1 MTTNNNHEFK
11 FKREE
16 EVLMFTQT
24 SQPKPAT
31 QSNQNSVTF
40 STTASKVAPTNDGS
54 TISQTQTNEN
64 ANGTPIRNAQT
75 PQSRYNSNRKVTQ
88 SSVPDVHTNA
98 TQSQAVQ
105 PAVSHEANKQNNGMQ
120 VPQAEHVNGQATSV
134 SQPQTPIVVSKQPNN
149 NRQVNQTSVK
159 VNNISHNT
167 DAKAI
172 VVNAAIQ
179 PANQNQGSSLS
190 SFLGTGES
198 DQSKYSNANLG
209 NPLAAVKSHKYMMLT
224 WGSPVSNNYNG
235 PIRLDVSNDGIHWIV
250 AHYYGKGNACPA
262 VHQIGNTW
270 YITYSGN
277 GSRPN
282 VVGILKTTDW
292 LHFQAVACPLFNENN
307 KLQISAPDLFQDKNG
322 KWHIV
327 YAETSQK
334 WNDPKAASY
343 PVIAD
348 FDPTTDTFG
357 QPQKVT
363 GNFQSTNDLKSSDEL
378 DPMIRYIN
386 GKYYMFLSQRNIN
399 NLSMNGKTWTNNP
412 NITEARIE
420 EYVSDNFLSG
430 WQHVN
435 TDFESTI
442 PTTAP
447 NGTTIAQCDEAPE
460 LLQIGKTYY
469 LYTDPFEMGSNGKFD
484 VNQKRDLYVTASQDL
499 IHWSKQVALTEND
512 GNYMRHADP
521 IQTGNG
527 TYTTPTVAVTVNF
540 TLNGQTKTV
549 QLNLPQGELVTTQA
563 FQDKLPF
570 NNAVVQSMDN
580 NYVVAPEDNAPLKVT
595 LKAQSTSTT
604 NNKPTSQTPSISTTQ
619 GVLDQS
625 QAKMVGTYPWF
636 YNLDG
641 QHVRFSEN
649 GIQQLKDGTFMLS
662 GNAPDPSDPKNGRDQ
677 DLVMIHLDKN
687 FNLIDSMRILH
698 GGHGSSCGAIM
709 NNNGQIMV
717 YELINDRSNPK
728 GNNRVIMVPY
738 QPHKTLKNNDPSI
751 KVLASL
757 KDEVNFD
764 GGVVISQDGKYLAYS
779 TASDIYG
786 TQNLQIHVCQIE
798 NGKLVPVTT
807 IAKSK
812 IEPGSQSILQAFTFR
827 NDGELMFTFGGAA
840 NDPQDAAKMKV
851 DPREIVGVDIKTGK
865 VLSDDQLDF
874 AHNKAYGITQ
884 ATSAEP
890 EGITVTNDGK
900 GVFVMVGTW
909 QKGINYDDK
918 TPQDMSGK
926 IYFIPFKNATTS
938 TSNNNHQSNNNKP
951 ANGVSHSTNGTS
963 KPNSGTNKPASGT
976 NSKPARTD
984 SHNTG
989 TKGKP
994 ATTNNSKP
1002 NSGNVQPNTG
1012 NASHSATG
1020 QKQPT
1025 GTKSS
1030 SNKPADKQSVP
1041 TKQTSASNSKSVT
1054 NQSEQNHGSSV
1065 ASNAG
1070 KPKNTQPHEE
1080 QDNSKKQA
1088 NSTSDSVGTM
1098 AQNNQSTGKVNTTP
1112 VINIAPSQAKSSQSA
1127 GSQIDNL
1134 SGKQHINSVV
1144 DGNHVSDAQGTINGM
1159 QKGQDASKSSLSAQ
1173 QGNSNA
1179 RMQFQVQQQNVQMG
1193 SSNVQADDVSADNG
1207 KVTAISGATDNSVG
1221 SHAKMATSKYQT
1233 DGKPSDGIGLP
1244 DTGMQNDNIVFAAAL
1259 LALTGLVMV
1268 KRENKDRKIN

>member
-1 MTTNNNHEFK
+1 MIS
-11 FKREE
+11 
-16 EVLMFTQT
+16 QT
-24 SQPKPAT
+24 SQPRPAT
-31 QSNQNSVTF
+31 QPSPNPVTF
-40 STTASKVAPTNDGS
+40 SATASKVAPVTNVSSACLQAKEASFQNTEAHSSQIQTNGNANVIPSSNVQQRPVS
-54 TISQTQTNEN
+54 TPQVAQTQTLN
-64 ANGTPIRNAQT
+64 TPVRQTESQPVKIRETYNQNTGMQT
-75 PQSRYNSNRKVTQ
+75 SQRERVNNQT
-88 SSVPDVHTNA
+88 SSVSKSQISETDSN
-98 TQSQAVQ
+98 QS
-105 PAVSHEANKQNNGMQ
+105 
-120 VPQAEHVNGQATSV
+120 
-134 SQPQTPIVVSKQPNN
+134 NN
-149 NRQVNQTSVK
+149 NRQVNQANVK
-159 VNNISHNT
+159 VNNDNGNP
-167 DAKAI
+167 DARTI
-172 VVNAAIQ
+172 VVNAATQ
-179 PANQNQGSSLS
+179 PSNQNQGSSLS
-190 SFLGTGES
+190 AFLGTGEP

-209 NPLAAVKSHKYMMLT
+209 DPLAAVKSHKYMMLT
-224 WGSPVSNNYNG
+224 WGSPVSNNYDG
-235 PIRLDVSNDGIHWIV
+235 PIRLDVSNDGIHWTV
-250 AHYYGKGNACPA
+250 AHYYSKGNACPA

-282 VVGILKTTDW
+282 VVGMLKTTDW
-292 LHFQAVACPLFNENN
+292 LHFQEIACPLFNENN
-307 KLQISAPDLFQDKNG
+307 KLQISAPDLFQDKDG

-334 WNDPKAASY
+334 WNDPKAAFY
-343 PVIAD
+343 PVVAD
-348 FDPTTDTFG
+348 FDPTTDTFS

-378 DPMIRYIN
+378 DPMIRYLN

-399 NLSMNGKTWTNNP
+399 NLSINGKTWTNNP

-442 PTTAP
+442 PTIAP

-469 LYTDPFEMGSNGKFD
+469 LYTDPFEMESNGKFD
-484 VNQKRDLYVTASQDL
+484 VNQKRDLYVSASQDL
-499 IHWSKQVALTEND
+499 VHWSKQVALTEND

-527 TYTTPTVAVTVNF
+527 TYTTPTAAVTVNF

-549 QLNLPQGELVTTQA
+549 QLNLPQGELVTAQA
-563 FQDKLPF
+563 FQGKLPF

-580 NYVVAPEDNAPLKVT
+580 NYVVAPEDNAPLKVV
-595 LKAQSTSTT
+595 LKAQPASTT
-604 NNKPTSQTPSISTTQ
+604 NNKPASQSPRITLAQ

-677 DLVMIHLDKN
+677 DLVIIHLDKN

-717 YELINDRSNPK
+717 YELLNDRSNPK

-751 KVLASL
+751 KVLVSL

-764 GGVVISQDGKYLAYS
+764 GGAAISQDGKYLAYS

-786 TQNLQIHVCQIE
+786 TQNLQIHVCQIV

-807 IAKSK
+807 IDKSK
-812 IEPGSQSILQAFTFR
+812 VEPGSQSILQAFTFR

-851 DPREIVGVDIKTGK
+851 DPREIVGVDIETGK

-874 AHNKAYGITQ
+874 AHNKAYGVTQ

-900 GVFVMVGTW
+900 GVFAMVGTW

-926 IYFIPFKNATTS
+926 IYFIPFKNATIS

-951 ANGVSHSTNGTS
+951 ANGTSHSTNGTN

-976 NSKPARTD
+976 NSKPAETN
-984 SHNTG
+984 SHNAG

-994 ATTNNSKP
+994 TTTNNSKP

-1020 QKQPT
+1020 RKQPT
-1025 GTKSS
+1025 GTRSS
-1030 SNKPADKQSVP
+1030 SNKPADKQPVP

-1065 ASNAG
+1065 ASNTG

-1088 NSTSDSVGTM
+1088 NSTSDSVGTT
-1098 AQNNQSTGKVNTTP
+1098 AQDNQSTGKVNTTP
-1112 VINIAPSQAKSSQSA
+1112 VINPAPNHAKSPQPA

-1134 SGKQHINSVV
+1134 SGKQHINPVA
-1144 DGNHVSDAQGTINGM
+1144 DGNHVSNAQGTINGM
-1159 QKGQDASKSSLSAQ
+1159 QKSQDASKGSSSVQ
-1173 QGNSNA
+1173 QGNSDT
-1179 RMQFQVQQQNVQMG
+1179 RMQFQVQQQDAQVE
-1193 SSNVQADDVSADNG
+1193 SSNVQAGDVSADNG
-1207 KVTAISGATDNSVG
+1207 NAPATSGATDNGVI
-1221 SHAKMATSKYQT
+1221 SHAGMATSKDQT
-1233 DGKPSDGIGLP
+1233 DGNLSGEAGLP
-1244 DTGMQNDNIVFAAAL
+1244 ETGMQNDNIVFAAAL
-1259 LALTGLVMV
+1259 LALTGSVMV
-1268 KRENKDRKIN
+1268 KYENRNRKNS

>member
-1 MTTNNNHEFK
+1 M
-11 FKREE
+11 
-16 EVLMFTQT
+16 LTQAN
-24 SQPKPAT
+24 QPRPTT
-31 QSNQNSVTF
+31 QSNQNPVTF

-54 TISQTQTNEN
+54 TISQTNEN
-64 ANGTPIRNAQT
+64 PNEAPVKNTQV
-75 PQSRYNSNRKVTQ
+75 PQSRYDLNQKVAQ
-88 SSVPDVHTNA
+88 SSTPDVHPNT
-98 TQSQAVQ
+98 TQAQKIQ
-105 PAVSHEANKQNNGMQ
+105 PTVSNSTNKQNNGMQ
-120 VPQAEHVNGQATSV
+120 VTQAEHINHQAASV
-134 SQPQTPIVVSKQPNN
+134 LRSQTPVVISNQSNN
-149 NRQVNQTSVK
+149 NRQVNQAHIK
-159 VNNISHNT
+159 ANNDNRNT
-167 DAKAI
+167 DARTIA
-172 VVNAAIQ
+172 VNAATQ
-179 PANQNQGSSLS
+179 PANQSQSSSLS
-190 SFLGTGES
+190 SFLGTGEP
-198 DQSKYSNANLG
+198 DQNKYSNANLG
-209 NPLAAVKSHKYMMLT
+209 DPLTAVKSHKYMMLT
-224 WGSPVSNNYNG
+224 WGSPASNNYDG
-235 PIRLDVSNDGIHWIV
+235 PIRLDVSNDGIHWTV

-282 VVGILKTTDW
+282 VVGMLKTTDW

-327 YAETSQK
+327 YAETNQK
-334 WNDPKAASY
+334 WNDPKAAFY
-343 PVIAD
+343 PVVAD

-357 QPQKVT
+357 QPQKIT
-363 GNFQSTNDLKSSDEL
+363 GNFQATNDLKSSDEL
-378 DPMIRYIN
+378 DPMIRYLN

-399 NLSMNGKTWTNNP
+399 NLSTDGKTWTNNP

-430 WQHVN
+430 WQHVDTN
-435 TDFESTI
+435 FESTI

-447 NGTTIAQCDEAPE
+447 NGTTFAQCDEAPD

-469 LYTDPFEMGSNGKFD
+469 LYTDPFEMESNGKFD

-499 IHWSKQVALTEND
+499 VHWSKQVALTEND

-527 TYTTPTVAVTVNF
+527 TYDTPTAAVTVNF

-549 QLNLPQGELVTTQA
+549 QLNLPQGELVTAQA
-563 FQDKLPF
+563 FQGKLPF
-570 NNAVVQSMDN
+570 NNVVVQSMNN

-595 LKAQSTSTT
+595 LKAQPAST
-604 NNKPTSQTPSISTTQ
+604 NNKPTSQSPSINLAQ

-625 QAKMVGTYPWF
+625 KAKMVGTYPWF

-709 NNNGQIMV
+709 NKNGQIMV

-764 GGVVISQDGKYLAYS
+764 GGAAISQDGKYLAYS

-807 IAKSK
+807 IDKSK

-840 NDPQDAAKMKV
+840 NDPQNAAKMKV
-851 DPREIVGVDIKTGK
+851 DPRKIVGVDIKTGK

-874 AHNKAYGITQ
+874 AHNKAYGVTQ

-900 GVFVMVGTW
+900 GAFVMVGTW

-951 ANGVSHSTNGTS
+951 ANGANHSTNGTN
-963 KPNSGTNKPASGT
+963 KPSSGTNKPASGT
-976 NSKPARTD
+976 NSKSAGIN
-984 SHNTG
+984 SHNAG
-989 TKGKP
+989 TKDKP

-1025 GTKSS
+1025 GTRSS
-1030 SNKPADKQSVP
+1030 SNKPADKQP
-1041 TKQTSASNSKSVT
+1041 APAKHTTASSSKPVT
-1054 NQSEQNHGSSV
+1054 NKSEQNHGSSV
-1065 ASNAG
+1065 VSNSG
-1070 KPKNTQPHEE
+1070 KPKTNSQNTQLHEG
-1080 QDNSKKQA
+1080 QSDSKKQV
-1088 NSTSDSVGTM
+1088 NSSDSVDTT
-1098 AQNNQSTGKVNTTP
+1098 AQDGQSTGKSNATP
-1112 VINIAPSQAKSSQSA
+1112 VINPAQGQAKSSQPA
-1127 GSQIDNL
+1127 NNQTDNL
-1134 SGKQHINSVV
+1134 SGKQRINSIA
-1144 DGNHVSDAQGTINGM
+1144 DGNHVSDAQGAINGM
-1159 QKGQDASKSSLSAQ
+1159 QKSQVASKGPLSVQ
-1173 QGNSNA
+1173 QGKSNA
-1179 RMQFQVQQQNVQMG
+1179 RMQFQVQQQDVQVG
-1193 SSNVQADDVSADNG
+1193 ASNVQVGEVSADNG
-1207 KVTAISGATDNSVG
+1207 NVTATSGATDNGIASHVG
-1221 SHAKMATSKYQT
+1221 MATSKDQT
-1233 DGKPSDGIGLP
+1233 DGNLSGEAGLP
-1244 DTGMQNDNIVFAAAL
+1244 DTGMQNDNIVFVAAL
-1259 LALTGLVMV
+1259 LALAGLAMI
-1268 KRENKDRKIN
+1268 KQENKDRKNS

>member
-1 MTTNNNHEFK
+1 M
-11 FKREE
+11 
-16 EVLMFTQT
+16 LTQT
-24 SQPKPAT
+24 SQPRPAT
-31 QSNQNSVTF
+31 QSNQNPVTF
-40 STTASKVAPTNDGS
+40 STTASKVAPTNNGPVV
-54 TISQTQTNEN
+54 SQTQTNEN
-64 ANGTPIRNAQT
+64 AYGAPERNAQV
-75 PQSRYNSNRKVTQ
+75 PQSRYSSNPQVVQ
-88 SSVPDVHTNA
+88 SSVPDAHTNA
-98 TQSQAVQ
+98 TQSQTIKPV
-105 PAVSHEANKQNNGMQ
+105 VSHGIDKQNNGMQ
-120 VPQAEHVNGQATSV
+120 VPQAEHINDQAASV
-134 SQPQTPIVVSKQPNN
+134 SQPQTPVVVSNQSNN

-159 VNNISHNT
+159 VNNISRNT

-172 VVNAAIQ
+172 VANSATQ
-179 PANQNQGSSLS
+179 PANQNQGSSLL
-190 SFLGTGES
+190 SFLGTGEP

-224 WGSPVSNNYNG
+224 WGSPASNNYDD
-235 PIRLDVSNDGIHWIV
+235 PIRLDVSNDGIHWTV
-250 AHYYGKGNACPA
+250 AHYYGKGNACPS

-282 VVGILKTTDW
+282 VVGMLKTTDW

-307 KLQISAPDLFQDKNG
+307 KLRVSAPDLFQDKDG

-334 WNDPKAASY
+334 WNDPQAAFY
-343 PVIAD
+343 PVVAD

-357 QPQKVT
+357 QPQKIT

-399 NLSMNGKTWTNNP
+399 NLSTNGKTWTNNP

-430 WQHVN
+430 WQHVDTN
-435 TDFESTI
+435 FESTI

-469 LYTDPFEMGSNGKFD
+469 LYTDPFEMESNGKFD

-499 IHWSKQVALTEND
+499 VHWSKQVALTEND

-527 TYTTPTVAVTVNF
+527 TYTTPTAAVTVNF

-549 QLNLPQGELVTTQA
+549 QLNLPQGELVTAQA
-563 FQDKLPF
+563 FQSKLPF

-595 LKAQSTSTT
+595 LKAQPAST
-604 NNKPTSQTPSISTTQ
+604 NNKPTSQSPSINPAQ

-625 QAKMVGTYPWF
+625 KAKVVGTYPWF

-709 NNNGQIMV
+709 NNNGQITV
-717 YELINDRSNPK
+717 YELLNDRSNPK

-738 QPHKTLKNNDPSI
+738 QPHKTLKNSDPSI
-751 KVLASL
+751 KVLTGL

-764 GGVVISQDGKYLAYS
+764 GGAAISQDGKYLAYS

-798 NGKLVPVTT
+798 NGKLVLVTT
-807 IAKSK
+807 IDKNK

-851 DPREIVGVDIKTGK
+851 DPREIVGIDIKTGK

-874 AHNKAYGITQ
+874 AHNKAYGVTQ

-938 TSNNNHQSNNNKP
+938 TSNNNHQSNNKP
-951 ANGVSHSTNGTS
+951 ANGANHPNNGTS

-976 NSKPARTD
+976 NSKPAETN
-984 SHNTG
+984 SHNAG

-994 ATTNNSKP
+994 ATTTDSKP
-1002 NSGNVQPNTG
+1002 NSGNVQPNIG
-1012 NASHSATG
+1012 NTSHSATG

-1025 GTKSS
+1025 GTSS
-1030 SNKPADKQSVP
+1030 SANKPVDKQPFP
-1041 TKQTSASNSKSVT
+1041 TKQTSASNSKPVT

-1065 ASNAG
+1065 VSNSG
-1070 KPKNTQPHEE
+1070 KPKTNSQNTQLHEG
-1080 QDNSKKQA
+1080 QSDSKKQV
-1088 NSTSDSVGTM
+1088 NSSDSVGTT
-1098 AQNNQSTGKVNTTP
+1098 AQDNQSTGKVNTTP
-1112 VINIAPSQAKSSQSA
+1112 VINIAPSQAKSSQPA
-1127 GSQIDNL
+1127 GRQIDNL
-1134 SGKQHINSVV
+1134 FGKQRTNPVA

-1159 QKGQDASKSSLSAQ
+1159 QKGQDASKSPLSVQ

-1179 RMQFQVQQQNVQMG
+1179 RMQFQVQQQDVQVDA
-1193 SSNVQADDVSADNG
+1193 SNVQADDVSADNG
-1207 KVTAISGATDNSVG
+1207 KVTATSGATDNSVE
-1221 SHAKMATSKYQT
+1221 SHAEMATSKYQT
-1233 DGKPSDGIGLP
+1233 DGKPSGGVGLP

-1259 LALTGLVMV
+1259 LALTGSVMI
-1268 KRENKDRKIN
+1268 KQKNKDRKIN

>member
-1 MTTNNNHEFK
+1 MI
-11 FKREE
+11 
-16 EVLMFTQT
+16 TQT
-24 SQPKPAT
+24 SQLRPAT
-31 QSNQNSVTF
+31 QSNQNPVTF
-40 STTASKVAPTNDGS
+40 STTASKVAPTNHVS
-54 TISQTQTNEN
+54 TISQTQANEN
-64 ANGTPIRNAQT
+64 TNAVPVSNTQAS
-75 PQSRYNSNRKVTQ
+75 QSRFNSNRQAVQ
-88 SSVPDVHTNA
+88 RSIPDAHVNT
-98 TQSQAVQ
+98 TQSQVVQ
-105 PAVSHEANKQNNGMQ
+105 PVVSHENSKQNNGMQ
-120 VPQAEHVNGQATSV
+120 VPQAEHVNGQAASV
-134 SQPQTPIVVSKQPNN
+134 SRSQTPVVVSNQSSN
-149 NRQVNQTSVK
+149 NRQVNQTNVK
-159 VNNISHNT
+159 TNNDDGNP
-167 DAKAI
+167 DARTIA
-172 VVNAAIQ
+172 VNAATQ
-179 PANQNQGSSLS
+179 PANQSQGSSLS
-190 SFLGTGES
+190 SFLGTGEP

-209 NPLAAVKSHKYMMLT
+209 DPLAAVKSHKYMMLT
-224 WGSPVSNNYNG
+224 WGSPASNNYDG
-235 PIRLDVSNDGIHWIV
+235 PIRLDVSNDGIHWTV
-250 AHYYGKGNACPA
+250 AYYYGKGNACPA

-277 GSRPN
+277 GSRLN
-282 VVGILKTTDW
+282 VVGMLKTTDW
-292 LHFQAVACPLFNENN
+292 LRFQAVACPLFNENN
-307 KLQISAPDLFQDKNG
+307 KLQVSAPDLFQDKNG

-334 WNDPKAASY
+334 WNDPQAAFY
-343 PVIAD
+343 PVVAD

-357 QPQKVT
+357 QPKKVT

-399 NLSMNGKTWTNNP
+399 NLSTNDKTWTNNP

-430 WQHVN
+430 WQHVDTN
-435 TDFESTI
+435 FESSI

-469 LYTDPFEMGSNGKFD
+469 LYTDPFEMESNGKFD

-499 IHWSKQVALTEND
+499 VHWSKQVALTEND

-527 TYTTPTVAVTVNF
+527 TYDTPTAAVTVNF
-540 TLNGQTKTV
+540 TLNGETKTV
-549 QLNLPQGELVTTQA
+549 QLNLPQGELVTAQA
-563 FQDKLPF
+563 FQGKLPF
-570 NNAVVQSMDN
+570 DNAAVQSMDD
-580 NYVVAPEDNAPLKVT
+580 NYVVAPEDNAPLKVV
-595 LKAQSTSTT
+595 LKAHPTSST
-604 NNKPTSQTPSISTTQ
+604 NNKPANQAPSISLAQ

-625 QAKMVGTYPWF
+625 QAKMIGTYPWF

-649 GIQQLKDGTFMLS
+649 GIQQLRDGTFMLS

-698 GGHGSSCGAIM
+698 GGHGSSCGTIM
-709 NNNGQIMV
+709 NNNGQITV

-738 QPHKTLKNNDPSI
+738 QPHKTLKNNNPSI

-764 GGVVISQDGKYLAYS
+764 GGAAISQDGKYLAYS

-786 TQNLQIHVCQIE
+786 TQNLQIHVCQID

-807 IAKSK
+807 IDKSK

-840 NDPQDAAKMKV
+840 NDPQNAAKMKV

-874 AHNKAYGITQ
+874 AHNKTYGVTQ

-900 GVFVMVGTW
+900 GIFVMVGTW

-926 IYFIPFKNATTS
+926 IYFIPFKNAITS
-938 TSNNNHQSNNNKP
+938 TANNNHQSNNNKP
-951 ANGVSHSTNGTS
+951 ANGANHSTNGTN
-963 KPNSGTNKPASGT
+963 KPSSGTNKPASGT
-976 NSKPARTD
+976 NSKSAGINSQNAGSKD
-984 SHNTG
+984 
-989 TKGKP
+989 KP
-994 ATTNNSKP
+994 ATTNNSKSG
-1002 NSGNVQPNTG
+1002 SGNTKPN
-1012 NASHSATG
+1012 ASSSDSSHSATG
-1020 QKQPT
+1020 QKQTT
-1025 GTKSS
+1025 GTNSS
-1030 SNKPADKQSVP
+1030 SKSADKQPVP
-1041 TKQTSASNSKSVT
+1041 VKQTSASSSKLVASK
-1054 NQSEQNHGSSV
+1054 SEQNHGSSV
-1065 ASNAG
+1065 VSNAG
-1070 KPKNTQPHEE
+1070 KPKTDGQNTQPHEG
-1080 QDNSKKQA
+1080 QSSSKVQA
-1088 NSTSDSVGTM
+1088 NSSSSTSTGTKD
-1098 AQNNQSTGKVNTTP
+1098 NQSTGETNIVP
-1112 VINIAPSQAKSSQSA
+1112 VINSAQDQVKSSQPASKQTD
-1127 GSQIDNL
+1127 SL
-1134 SGKQHINSVV
+1134 SGKRHINPVA
-1144 DGNHVSDAQGTINGM
+1144 DADAQNIINGM
-1159 QKGQDASKSSLSAQ
+1159 QKSRDASKSSLSVQ
-1173 QGNSNA
+1173 QDKSNA
-1179 RMQFQVQQQNVQMG
+1179 RMQFQVQQQNVQAG

-1207 KVTAISGATDNSVG
+1207 KVTATSGVTDNSVG
-1221 SHAKMATSKYQT
+1221 SHAEMATSKYQT
-1233 DGKPSDGIGLP
+1233 DGKPSGGVGLP

-1259 LALTGLVMV
+1259 LALTGSVMI
-1268 KRENKDRKIN
+1268 KQENKDRKIN

>member
-1 MTTNNNHEFK
+1 M
-11 FKREE
+11 
-16 EVLMFTQT
+16 QT
-24 SQPKPAT
+24 SQRERVNNQTSSVSKSQISET
-31 QSNQNSVTF
+31 DSNQS
-40 STTASKVAPTNDGS
+40 
-54 TISQTQTNEN
+54 
-64 ANGTPIRNAQT
+64 
-75 PQSRYNSNRKVTQ
+75 
-88 SSVPDVHTNA
+88 
-98 TQSQAVQ
+98 
-105 PAVSHEANKQNNGMQ
+105 
-120 VPQAEHVNGQATSV
+120 
-134 SQPQTPIVVSKQPNN
+134 NN
-149 NRQVNQTSVK
+149 NRQINQANVK
-159 VNNISHNT
+159 VNNDNGNP
-167 DAKAI
+167 DARTIA
-172 VVNAAIQ
+172 VNAATQ
-179 PANQNQGSSLS
+179 PSNQNQGSSLS
-190 SFLGTGES
+190 AFLGTGEP

-209 NPLAAVKSHKYMMLT
+209 DPLAAVKLHKYM
-224 WGSPVSNNYNG
+224 
-235 PIRLDVSNDGIHWIV
+235 
-250 AHYYGKGNACPA
+250 
-262 VHQIGNTW
+262 
-270 YITYSGN
+270 
-277 GSRPN
+277 
-282 VVGILKTTDW
+282 
-292 LHFQAVACPLFNENN
+292 
-307 KLQISAPDLFQDKNG
+307 
-322 KWHIV
+322 
-327 YAETSQK
+327 
-334 WNDPKAASY
+334 
-343 PVIAD
+343 
-348 FDPTTDTFG
+348 
-357 QPQKVT
+357 
-363 GNFQSTNDLKSSDEL
+363 
-378 DPMIRYIN
+378 
-386 GKYYMFLSQRNIN
+386 
-399 NLSMNGKTWTNNP
+399 
-412 NITEARIE
+412 
-420 EYVSDNFLSG
+420 
-430 WQHVN
+430 
-435 TDFESTI
+435 
-442 PTTAP
+442 
-447 NGTTIAQCDEAPE
+447 
-460 LLQIGKTYY
+460 
-469 LYTDPFEMGSNGKFD
+469 
-484 VNQKRDLYVTASQDL
+484 
-499 IHWSKQVALTEND
+499 
-512 GNYMRHADP
+512 
-521 IQTGNG
+521 
-527 TYTTPTVAVTVNF
+527 TPTAAVTVNF

-549 QLNLPQGELVTTQA
+549 QLNLPQGELVTAQA

-570 NNAVVQSMDN
+570 NNVVVQSMDN
-580 NYVVAPEDNAPLKVT
+580 DYVVAPEDNAPLKVT

-604 NNKPTSQTPSISTTQ
+604 NNKPTNQTPSISTTQ

-687 FNLIDSMRILH
+687 FNLINSMRILH

-709 NNNGQIMV
+709 NNNSQIMV

-807 IAKSK
+807 IDKSK
-812 IEPGSQSILQAFTFR
+812 VEPGSQSILQAFTFR

-874 AHNKAYGITQ
+874 AHNKAYGVTQ

-890 EGITVTNDGK
+890 EGITVTNDRK

-951 ANGVSHSTNGTS
+951 ANGASHSTNGTS
-963 KPNSGTNKPASGT
+963 KLNSGTNKPTSGT

-1025 GTKSS
+1025 GTRSS
-1030 SNKPADKQSVP
+1030 SNKPADKQPVP

-1088 NSTSDSVGTM
+1088 NSTSDSVGTT
-1098 AQNNQSTGKVNTTP
+1098 AQDNQSTGKVNTTP
-1112 VINIAPSQAKSSQSA
+1112 VINPAPNHAKSPQLA

-1134 SGKQHINSVV
+1134 SGKQHINPVA
-1144 DGNHVSDAQGTINGM
+1144 DGNHVSDAQGTINRI
-1159 QKGQDASKSSLSAQ
+1159 QKGQDASKSFLSAQ

-1179 RMQFQVQQQNVQMG
+1179 QVQQQNVQMG
-1193 SSNVQADDVSADNG
+1193 SSNVQANDVSADNG
-1207 KVTAISGATDNSVG
+1207 KVTATSGATDNSVG
-1221 SHAKMATSKYQT
+1221 SHTKMAISKYQT
-1233 DGKPSDGIGLP
+1233 DGKPSGGVSLP

-1259 LALTGLVMV
+1259 LALTGLVMI
-1268 KRENKDRKIN
+1268 KQENKDKKIN

>member
-1 MTTNNNHEFK
+1 M
-11 FKREE
+11 
-16 EVLMFTQT
+16 LTQANQ
-24 SQPKPAT
+24 SKQAT
-31 QSNQNSVTF
+31 QSNQNLVTF

-54 TISQTQTNEN
+54 TISQPQTNEN
-64 ANGTPIRNAQT
+64 ANETPIRIVQA
-75 PQSRYNSNRKVTQ
+75 PQSRYNSNPQVIQ
-88 SSVPDVHTNA
+88 SSVRDVHTNV

-105 PAVSHEANKQNNGMQ
+105 PAVSHGANKQNNGMQ
-120 VPQAEHVNGQATSV
+120 VPQAEHSNNQVASA
-134 SQPQTPIVVSKQPNN
+134 SQFQTQIVVSNQSNN
-149 NRQVNQTSVK
+149 NRQVNQTNVK
-159 VNNISHNT
+159 TNNDNGNL
-167 DAKAI
+167 DAKTI
-172 VVNAAIQ
+172 VINAATQ
-179 PANQNQGSSLS
+179 PSNQNQVYSLS
-190 SFLGTGES
+190 AFLGTGEP

-209 NPLAAVKSHKYMMLT
+209 DPLAAVKSHKYMMLT
-224 WGSPVSNNYNG
+224 WGSPTSNNYDG
-235 PIRLDVSNDGIHWIV
+235 PIRLDVSNDGIHWTV
-250 AHYYGKGNACPA
+250 AYYYGKGNACPA

-307 KLQISAPDLFQDKNG
+307 KLQISAPDLFQDKND

-334 WNDPKAASY
+334 WNDPKAAFY

-420 EYVSDNFLSG
+420 EYVSNNFLSG
-430 WQHVN
+430 WQHVDTN
-435 TDFESTI
+435 FESTI

-469 LYTDPFEMGSNGKFD
+469 LYTDPFEMESNGKFD

-764 GGVVISQDGKYLAYS
+764 GGAAISQDGKYLAYS
-779 TASDIYG
+779 TASD
-786 TQNLQIHVCQIE
+786 
-798 NGKLVPVTT
+798 
-807 IAKSK
+807 
-812 IEPGSQSILQAFTFR
+812 
-827 NDGELMFTFGGAA
+827 
-840 NDPQDAAKMKV
+840 
-851 DPREIVGVDIKTGK
+851 
-865 VLSDDQLDF
+865 
-874 AHNKAYGITQ
+874 
-884 ATSAEP
+884 
-890 EGITVTNDGK
+890 TN
-900 GVFVMVGTW
+900 
-909 QKGINYDDK
+909 
-918 TPQDMSGK
+918 PCL
-926 IYFIPFKNATTS
+926 
-938 TSNNNHQSNNNKP
+938 
-951 ANGVSHSTNGTS
+951 
-963 KPNSGTNKPASGT
+963 PN
-976 NSKPARTD
+976 
-984 SHNTG
+984 
-989 TKGKP
+989 
-994 ATTNNSKP
+994 
-1002 NSGNVQPNTG
+1002 
-1012 NASHSATG
+1012 
-1020 QKQPT
+1020 
-1025 GTKSS
+1025 
-1030 SNKPADKQSVP
+1030 
-1041 TKQTSASNSKSVT
+1041 
-1054 NQSEQNHGSSV
+1054 
-1065 ASNAG
+1065 
-1070 KPKNTQPHEE
+1070 
-1080 QDNSKKQA
+1080 
-1088 NSTSDSVGTM
+1088 
-1098 AQNNQSTGKVNTTP
+1098 
-1112 VINIAPSQAKSSQSA
+1112 
-1127 GSQIDNL
+1127 
-1134 SGKQHINSVV
+1134 
-1144 DGNHVSDAQGTINGM
+1144 
-1159 QKGQDASKSSLSAQ
+1159 
-1173 QGNSNA
+1173 
-1179 RMQFQVQQQNVQMG
+1179 
-1193 SSNVQADDVSADNG
+1193 
-1207 KVTAISGATDNSVG
+1207 
-1221 SHAKMATSKYQT
+1221 
-1233 DGKPSDGIGLP
+1233 
-1244 DTGMQNDNIVFAAAL
+1244 
-1259 LALTGLVMV
+1259 
-1268 KRENKDRKIN
+1268 

>member
-1 MTTNNNHEFK
+1 ME
-11 FKREE
+11 
-16 EVLMFTQT
+16 
-24 SQPKPAT
+24 
-31 QSNQNSVTF
+31 
-40 STTASKVAPTNDGS
+40 
-54 TISQTQTNEN
+54 
-64 ANGTPIRNAQT
+64 
-75 PQSRYNSNRKVTQ
+75 
-88 SSVPDVHTNA
+88 
-98 TQSQAVQ
+98 
-105 PAVSHEANKQNNGMQ
+105 
-120 VPQAEHVNGQATSV
+120 
-134 SQPQTPIVVSKQPNN
+134 
-149 NRQVNQTSVK
+149 
-159 VNNISHNT
+159 
-167 DAKAI
+167 
-172 VVNAAIQ
+172 
-179 PANQNQGSSLS
+179 
-190 SFLGTGES
+190 
-198 DQSKYSNANLG
+198 
-209 NPLAAVKSHKYMMLT
+209 
-224 WGSPVSNNYNG
+224 
-235 PIRLDVSNDGIHWIV
+235 
-250 AHYYGKGNACPA
+250 
-262 VHQIGNTW
+262 
-270 YITYSGN
+270 
-277 GSRPN
+277 
-282 VVGILKTTDW
+282 
-292 LHFQAVACPLFNENN
+292 
-307 KLQISAPDLFQDKNG
+307 
-322 KWHIV
+322 
-327 YAETSQK
+327 
-334 WNDPKAASY
+334 
-343 PVIAD
+343 
-348 FDPTTDTFG
+348 
-357 QPQKVT
+357 
-363 GNFQSTNDLKSSDEL
+363 
-378 DPMIRYIN
+378 
-386 GKYYMFLSQRNIN
+386 
-399 NLSMNGKTWTNNP
+399 
-412 NITEARIE
+412 
-420 EYVSDNFLSG
+420 
-430 WQHVN
+430 
-435 TDFESTI
+435 
-442 PTTAP
+442 
-447 NGTTIAQCDEAPE
+447 
-460 LLQIGKTYY
+460 
-469 LYTDPFEMGSNGKFD
+469 SNGKFD

-499 IHWSKQVALTEND
+499 VHWSKQVGLTEND

-527 TYTTPTVAVTVNF
+527 TYDTPTAAVTVNF
-540 TLNGQTKTV
+540 TLNSQTKTI
-549 QLNLPQGELVTTQA
+549 QLNLPQGELVTAQT
-563 FQDKLPF
+563 FQGKLPF
-570 NNAVVQSMDN
+570 NNVTVQSMDN
-580 NYVVAPEDNAPLKVT
+580 NYVVAPADNTALKVI
-595 LKAQSTSTT
+595 LKAQTAATT
-604 NNKPTSQTPSISTTQ
+604 NNKPANQTPSINAAQ
-619 GVLDQS
+619 GILDQS

-709 NNNGQIMV
+709 NNNGQVMV

-764 GGVVISQDGKYLAYS
+764 GGAAISQDGKYLAYS

-807 IAKSK
+807 IDKNK

-840 NDPQDAAKMKV
+840 NNPQDAAKMKV
-851 DPREIVGVDIKTGK
+851 DPREIVGVDIKSGK

-874 AHNKAYGITQ
+874 AHNKVYGVTQ

-900 GVFVMVGTW
+900 GVFVMIGTW

-938 TSNNNHQSNNNKP
+938 PSSNNKPDNNKPNNKP
-951 ANGVSHSTNGTS
+951 ANGTNHSTNGTNKPSSGTS
-963 KPNSGTNKPASGT
+963 KPACGT
-976 NSKPARTD
+976 NSKPTGTN

-1025 GTKSS
+1025 GTRSS
-1030 SNKPADKQSVP
+1030 SNKPADKQPVP
-1041 TKQTSASNSKSVT
+1041 AKHTSASSSKPVT
-1054 NQSEQNHGSSV
+1054 NKDEQNHGSSV

-1088 NSTSDSVGTM
+1088 NSTSDSVGTT
-1098 AQNNQSTGKVNTTP
+1098 AQDNQSTGKVNTTP
-1112 VINIAPSQAKSSQSA
+1112 VINPAPNHAKSPQLA

-1134 SGKQHINSVV
+1134 SGKQRINSVA
-1144 DGNHVSDAQGTINGM
+1144 DGNHVLDAQGTINGM

-1179 RMQFQVQQQNVQMG
+1179 QMQFQVQQQNVQMG
-1193 SSNVQADDVSADNG
+1193 SSNVQTDDVSTDNG
-1207 KVTAISGATDNSVG
+1207 KVTATSGATDNSVG
-1221 SHAKMATSKYQT
+1221 SHAEMATSKYQT
-1233 DGKPSDGIGLP
+1233 DKKPSGEVGLP
-1244 DTGMQNDNIVFAAAL
+1244 NTGMQNNNIVFAAAL
-1259 LALTGLVMV
+1259 LALTGSVMV
-1268 KRENKDRKIN
+1268 KYENKNRKNNQS

>member
-1 MTTNNNHEFK
+1 MI
-11 FKREE
+11 
-16 EVLMFTQT
+16 TQT
-24 SQPKPAT
+24 SQPRST
-31 QSNQNSVTF
+31 IQSDQNPVTF
-40 STTASKVAPTNDGS
+40 STTSSKVVTANNGPAV
-54 TISQTQTNEN
+54 SQTQTNEN
-64 ANGTPIRNAQT
+64 ASAVPMRNTQVPQT
-75 PQSRYNSNRKVTQ
+75 CFNSNPQVVQ
-88 SSVPDVHTNA
+88 SSVSDAHANM
-98 TQSQAVQ
+98 TQSQTVR
-105 PAVSHEANKQNNGMQ
+105 PVVSHRINKQNNGMQ
-120 VPQAEHVNGQATSV
+120 VPQAEHSNVQAASV
-134 SQPQTPIVVSKQPNN
+134 SHSQTQVVVSNQSNN
-149 NRQVNQTSVK
+149 NRQVNQTNVK
-159 VNNISHNT
+159 TNNDNGNP
-167 DAKAI
+167 DAKTIAI
-172 VVNAAIQ
+172 NAAAQ
-179 PANQNQGSSLS
+179 PANQSQGSSLS
-190 SFLGTGES
+190 SFLGTGEP

-209 NPLAAVKSHKYMMLT
+209 DPLAAVKSHKYMMLT
-224 WGSPVSNNYNG
+224 WGSPVSNNYDG
-235 PIRLDVSNDGIHWIV
+235 PIRLDVSNDGIHWTV

-282 VVGILKTTDW
+282 VVGMLKTTDW

-307 KLQISAPDLFQDKNG
+307 KLQISAPDLFQDKDG

-334 WNDPKAASY
+334 WNDPQAAFY
-343 PVIAD
+343 PVVAD

-363 GNFQSTNDLKSSDEL
+363 GSFQATADLKNSDEL

-399 NLSMNGKTWTNNP
+399 NLSTNGKAWTNNP

-442 PTTAP
+442 PTTAS

-469 LYTDPFEMGSNGKFD
+469 LYTDPFEMESNGKFD

-527 TYTTPTVAVTVNF
+527 TYTTPTAAVTVNF

-549 QLNLPQGELVTTQA
+549 QLNLPQGELVTAQA
-563 FQDKLPF
+563 FQGKLPF
-570 NNAVVQSMDN
+570 NNAAVQSMDN

-604 NNKPTSQTPSISTTQ
+604 NNKPASQTSSISLAQ

-717 YELINDRSNPK
+717 YELLNDRSNPK

-764 GGVVISQDGKYLAYS
+764 GGAAISQDGKYLAYS

-807 IAKSK
+807 IDKSK

-840 NDPQDAAKMKV
+840 NDPQNVAKMKV

-874 AHNKAYGITQ
+874 AHNKAYGVTQ

-909 QKGINYDDK
+909 QKGTNYDDK

-938 TSNNNHQSNNNKP
+938 PSNNNHQPNNSKP
-951 ANGVSHSTNGTS
+951 ANGANHSTNGTS
-963 KPNSGTNKPASGT
+963 KPVSGT
-976 NSKPARTD
+976 NSKPAGTN
-984 SHNTG
+984 SHNAG

-1012 NASHSATG
+1012 NTGHSVTG

-1025 GTKSS
+1025 GTGSS
-1030 SNKPADKQSVP
+1030 SSQPADKQPVP
-1041 TKQTSASNSKSVT
+1041 AKHTSASSSKPVT
-1054 NQSEQNHGSSV
+1054 NKDEQNHGSST
-1065 ASNAG
+1065 ASNSE
-1070 KPKNTQPHEE
+1070 KPKTNGQSTQPHEE
-1080 QDNSKKQA
+1080 QDNSKKQT
-1088 NSTSDSVGTM
+1088 NSTSDSAGT
-1098 AQNNQSTGKVNTTP
+1098 ATQDGQLTGNANAIPTINPVQSP
-1112 VINIAPSQAKSSQSA
+1112 VKSSQSA
-1127 GSQIDNL
+1127 NQADSL
-1134 SGKQHINSVV
+1134 SGKQRINPVA
-1144 DGNHVSDAQGTINGM
+1144 DGNHVSIAQGTIGGM

-1173 QGNSNA
+1173 QGKSNA
-1179 RMQFQVQQQNVQMG
+1179 WMQFQAQQQDIQMG
-1193 SSNVQADDVSADNG
+1193 SNNVQADDVSADNG
-1207 KVTAISGATDNSVG
+1207 KVTTTRRATDNSVG
-1221 SHAKMATSKYQT
+1221 SHAEMATNKYQT
-1233 DGKPSDGIGLP
+1233 DGKPSGGVGLP

-1259 LALTGLVMV
+1259 LALTGSVMI
-1268 KRENKDRKIN
+1268 KQESKNRKNN

>member
-1 MTTNNNHEFK
+1 M
-11 FKREE
+11 
-16 EVLMFTQT
+16 LTQANQ
-24 SQPKPAT
+24 SKQAT
-31 QSNQNSVTF
+31 QSNQNLVTF

-54 TISQTQTNEN
+54 TISQPQTNEN
-64 ANGTPIRNAQT
+64 ANETPIRIVQA
-75 PQSRYNSNRKVTQ
+75 PQSRYNSNPQVIQ
-88 SSVPDVHTNA
+88 SSVRDVHTNV

-105 PAVSHEANKQNNGMQ
+105 PAVSHGANKQNNGMQ
-120 VPQAEHVNGQATSV
+120 VPQAEHSNNQVASA
-134 SQPQTPIVVSKQPNN
+134 SHFQTQIVVSNQSNN
-149 NRQVNQTSVK
+149 NRQVNQTNVK
-159 VNNISHNT
+159 TNNDNGNL
-167 DAKAI
+167 DAKTI
-172 VVNAAIQ
+172 VINAATQ
-179 PANQNQGSSLS
+179 PSNQNQGYSLS
-190 SFLGTGES
+190 AFLGTGEP

-209 NPLAAVKSHKYMMLT
+209 DPLAAVKSHKYMMLT
-224 WGSPVSNNYNG
+224 WGSPASNNYDG
-235 PIRLDVSNDGIHWIV
+235 PIRLDVSNDGIHWTV
-250 AHYYGKGNACPA
+250 AYYYGKGNACPA

-334 WNDPKAASY
+334 WNDPKAAFY

-420 EYVSDNFLSG
+420 EYVSNNFLSG
-430 WQHVN
+430 WQHVDTN
-435 TDFESTI
+435 FESTI

-469 LYTDPFEMGSNGKFD
+469 LYTDPFEMESNGKFD

-527 TYTTPTVAVTVNF
+527 TYMTPTAAVTVNF

-549 QLNLPQGELVTTQA
+549 QLNLPQGELVTAQA

-570 NNAVVQSMDN
+570 NNAMVQSMDN
-580 NYVVAPEDNAPLKVT
+580 DYVVAPEDNAPLKVT

-604 NNKPTSQTPSISTTQ
+604 NNKPTSQTPSNSTIQ

-662 GNAPDPSDPKNGRDQ
+662 GNAPDPGDPKNGRDQ

-687 FNLIDSMRILH
+687 FNLIDSMLILH

-874 AHNKAYGITQ
+874 AHNKAYGVTQ

-926 IYFIPFKNATTS
+926 IYFIPFKDATTS
-938 TSNNNHQSNNNKP
+938 TANNNHQSNNNKP
-951 ANGVSHSTNGTS
+951 ANGANHATNGTS
-963 KPNSGTNKPASGT
+963 KPNSGTSKPASGT
-976 NSKPARTD
+976 NSQPAGTN

-994 ATTNNSKP
+994 ATTNISKP

-1025 GTKSS
+1025 GTSS
-1030 SNKPADKQSVP
+1030 SNKPADKQLVP
-1041 TKQTSASNSKSVT
+1041 AKQTTASSSKPVT
-1054 NQSEQNHGSSV
+1054 NQGEQNHGSS
-1065 ASNAG
+1065 AISNTE
-1070 KPKNTQPHEE
+1070 KPKTNGQNTQPHEG
-1080 QDNSKKQA
+1080 QSNSKGQA
-1088 NSTSDSVGTM
+1088 NSTSDSVGT
-1098 AQNNQSTGKVNTTP
+1098 ATQDNQSTGKVKTTP
-1112 VINIAPSQAKSSQSA
+1112 VVNSAPSQAKNSQPA
-1127 GSQIDNL
+1127 GSQTDTL
-1134 SGKQHINSVV
+1134 SGKQRLDPVA
-1144 DGNHVSDAQGTINGM
+1144 DGNHVSDAQGTTNEM
-1159 QKGQDASKSSLSAQ
+1159 QKSQNTSKSSLSAQ
-1173 QGNSNA
+1173 QGNSNT
-1179 RMQFQVQQQNVQMG
+1179 RMQFQVQQQNVQVG
-1193 SSNVQADDVSADNG
+1193 SSNVQAGDVSADNG
-1207 KVTAISGATDNSVG
+1207 KVTATSGATDNSVG
-1221 SHAKMATSKYQT
+1221 SHAEMATSKYQT
-1233 DGKPSDGIGLP
+1233 DGKPSGGVGLP

-1259 LALTGLVMV
+1259 LALAGSVMI
-1268 KRENKDRKIN
+1268 KQKNKDRKIN